1 MREIILDALDMR
13 WRLTSALV
21 ARNDLFVVEGVHRRT
36 DHTLKIKIFLEVQ
49 SANLIR
55 KLAFMQKSKL
65 RSRHKKVKAY
75 DLSSLSE
82 FLPSLDALRKPSRPT
97 EFKLNSKSRKKL
109 VVKEARQ
116 LKAVLNNET
125 FKLDSLA
132 AIHQHLQATQPVE
145 EVSRQKKTVKTV
157 KKKRTTKSSAAQSME
172 FRAFRSCEVQ
182 MID

>member
-1 MREIILDALDMR
+1 MGLTGLRSRSEDKELFGSTKRKFDKKLGFYAKVRDTVVALA
-13 WRLTSALV
+13 TKKAI
-21 ARNDLFVVEGVHRRT
+21 T
-36 DHTLKIKIFLEVQ
+36 K
-49 SANLIR
+49 
-55 KLAFMQKSKL
+55 KSKL

-82 FLPSLDALRKPSRPT
+82 FLPSLDALQKPPHPT

-132 AIHQHLQATQPVE
+132 AIHQHLQMTQPVK
-145 EVSRQKKTVKTV
+145 EVSRQKRTVKTA

-172 FRAFRSCEVQ
+172 F
-182 MID
+182 